1 MRPISNLNSVSI
13 RNYGPN
19 YETLAVIREL
29 KKLGIIKS
37 VAKGKK
43 QSKSKMV
50 EDVKQPSDMVGYVK
64 TLRGAPN
71 QLLLPM
77 ITPGMT
83 QQQIEDIQQRSN
95 AALLALRG
103 EVQQQRLADIEA
115 QQGQRFEDITRL
127 STIVNPLLE
136 RFRGAQEPGAGQRP
150 NPFVTR
156 SEPILVSDVGE
167 EEFTQ
172 TLNEGGPEAVSQLP
186 TSIFPEEEEEL
197 TPTRPQLQPRE
208 KVGGGGGALIEEIP
222 TSELIKKELEKQT
235 KAAKESGAIRELT
248 LQQISDFLGQDL
260 GPVPKQNDKVDKI
273 RDYYLRLTD
282 ALELEQDVNKNKQ
295 QFLDEIKKILRN
307 SVSRMEF

>member
-37 VAKGKK
+37 VAKGKR

-50 EDVKQPSDMVGYVK
+50 EEVKQPSDMVGYVK

-95 AALLALRG
+95 TALLALRG
-103 EVQQQRLADIEA
+103 EVQQQRLADIES
-115 QQGQRFEDITRL
+115 QQGQRFEDITKL
-127 STIVNPLLE
+127 STIINPLLE

-150 NPFVTR
+150 NPFVTV
-156 SEPILVSDVGE
+156 SEPILLPDVGE

-197 TPTRPQLQPRE
+197 TPIRPQLQPRE
-208 KVGGGGGALIEEIP
+208 KVGGGKKKLVLDEQDVADTLGLGKIP
-222 TSELIKKELEKQT
+222 TMRNT
-235 KAAKESGAIRELT
+235 YTAIENFY
-248 LQQISDFLGQDL
+248 IA
-260 GPVPKQNDKVDKI
+260 
-273 RDYYLRLTD
+273 LTD
-282 ALELEQDVNKNKQ
+282 ATGDDRDVSLNSKS
-295 QFLDEIKKILRN
+295 LILADIKKILN
-307 SVSRMEF
+307 QKGGELLE